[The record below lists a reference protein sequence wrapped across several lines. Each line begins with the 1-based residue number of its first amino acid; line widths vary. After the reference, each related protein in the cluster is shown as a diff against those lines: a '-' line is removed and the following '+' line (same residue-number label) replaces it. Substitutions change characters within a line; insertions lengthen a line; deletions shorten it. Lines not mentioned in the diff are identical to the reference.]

1 MKLTDLQN
9 CLDLPCFQWEM
20 GTGRSAAPWPWRSEA
35 GERGLMLIE
44 KEVFEIENLKNEP
57 FPMAVLLLQ
66 GLQRARRG

>member
-1 MKLTDLQN
+1 
-9 CLDLPCFQWEM
+9 M

-44 KEVFEIENLKNEP
+44 KEVFEMENLKNEP

-66 GLQRARRG
+66 GLQRVRRG